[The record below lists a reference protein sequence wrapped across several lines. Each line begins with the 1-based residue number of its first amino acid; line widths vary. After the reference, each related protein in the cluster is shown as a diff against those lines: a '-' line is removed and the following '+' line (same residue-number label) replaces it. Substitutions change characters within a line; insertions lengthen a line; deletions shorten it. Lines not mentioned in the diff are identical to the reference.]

1 MQAAATAAEKMDAI
15 YGRQRYIYD
24 ATRRYYLLGRDRL
37 IGSLKPPLG
46 GAVLEVGC
54 GTARNLIRAA
64 KRYPDARFYG
74 IDISEA
80 MLKSARASVARR
92 GLRSRVTLGQGDATA
107 FQPAALFGRDAFDRI
122 YISYSLSMIPPWQDA
137 LKHAMALL
145 APRGELHIVD
155 FGEFAGY
162 PTLLRPRNSPGCAVS
177 PWCLFRACRE
187 RLRRW
192 RRRRGLR
199 ATAESAL
206 WRLRYSDAAPPPI
219 SAHRGDCFQSFRRI
233 APYMAASSRSKP
245 SMACPCRSSI

>member
-1 MQAAATAAEKMDAI
+1 MQAAVTAAEKMDAI
-15 YGRQRYIYD
+15 YRRQRFIYD

-80 MLKSARASVARR
+80 MLKSARASVARC

-107 FQPAALFGRDAFDRI
+107 FEPAALFGRASFDRI

-137 LKHAMALL
+137 LKHVMAQL

-162 PTLLRPRNSPGCAVS
+162 PAILRLAQLA
-177 PWCLFRACRE
+177 W
-187 RLRRW
+187 LRRFSVVPIAGMQGKIAALAEEAGLSATSEALYGGYAVQMRLS
-192 RRRRGLR
+192 RR
-199 ATAESAL
+199 
-206 WRLRYSDAAPPPI
+206 
-219 SAHRGDCFQSFRRI
+219 
-233 APYMAASSRSKP
+233 
-245 SMACPCRSSI
+245 